1 MTINNVARK
10 WDLQQQR
17 ITNIA
22 INQDRKDSDSPSQD
36 PCQIDGSTTSGFPE
50 ETGYVMVFSPD
61 TSLWRTE
68 LEVEI
73 GSHLSY
79 NYLKIVFLR
88 TPTEIRNMFES

>member
-1 MTINNVARK
+1 M
-10 WDLQQQR
+10 QQHR

-36 PCQIDGSTTSGFPE
+36 PCQIDGSTTSAFPE
-50 ETGYVMVFSPD
+50 ETGYVIVFFPD

-68 LEVEI
+68 FEVEI
-73 GSHLSY
+73 GSHFSY

-88 TPTEIRNMFES
+88 KPTEIRNLSLKVKMKLF